1 MGLGDYASA
10 IMPRSL
16 MALQR
21 PQFGDRQDRH
31 QLEQGSNL
39 LHAASC
45 FVCIG
50 ANQTRELFRDFSC
63 ASVMQVLAND
73 DRLWVASWLADWA
86 GWPNPHGQ
94 ICYLITYFVFARVS
108 FSEPLCSSCLNSSEN
123 ERQILK
129 AEQRATS

>member
-1 MGLGDYASA
+1 MGLSDYASA
-10 IMPRSL
+10 IMPRRL

-50 ANQTRELFRDFSC
+50 ANQTRELFR
-63 ASVMQVLAND
+63 VL
-73 DRLWVASWLADWA
+73 
-86 GWPNPHGQ
+86 P
-94 ICYLITYFVFARVS
+94 
-108 FSEPLCSSCLNSSEN
+108 
-123 ERQILK
+123 
-129 AEQRATS
+129 